1 MISKAALKQSLSV
14 SISTKAFLSTNT
26 CVPITAL
33 ANLLTIKTI
42 GFYSVK
48 DQGGET
54 KTITSQ
60 ESSSTMT
67 NASKKLR
74 KVNKLDKTMSFMPS
88 PIVSDNRAI
97 SIRLNPGSS
106 SSKIPTIVPVSANQ
120 LSSLGTT
127 QSKMANPST
136 HVLARSRMKSKTH
149 SLDSL

>member
-33 ANLLTIKTI
+33 ANLLSIKTI
-42 GFYSVK
+42 GFLAVK
-48 DQGGET
+48 DSRRV

-60 ESSSTMT
+60 ENSSTMT

-74 KVNKLDKTMSFMPS
+74 MVNKLDKTMSFMPS

>member
-33 ANLLTIKTI
+33 ANLLSIKTI
-42 GFYSVK
+42 GFLAVK
-48 DQGGET
+48 DSRRV

-60 ESSSTMT
+60 ENSSTMT